1 MAIMQ
6 KRPINKMLDLMR
18 ERADATW
25 PAMYGTHQYKHI
37 MLVLGKEDKDITY
50 VDKEFVRND
59 LQALCLAL
67 GLNYYQ
73 LLQKVHQG

>member
-6 KRPINKMLDLMR
+6 KRPINKMLDIMR
-18 ERADATW
+18 ERANATW

-37 MLVLGKEDKDITY
+37 MLVLAKSNDEITY

-59 LQALCLAL
+59 LHALCLAL
-67 GLNYYQ
+67 GLDYYQ
-73 LLQKVHQG
+73 LLKKVYQD